1 MRWEDR
7 NMKKL
12 YQIPTA
18 TIVGFKNEDILT
30 FLRLSSDFLFEFGK
44 ARSVI
49 DFEEGVLNQQD
60 QA

>member
-1 MRWEDR
+1 
-7 NMKKL
+7 MKKQ
-12 YQIPTA
+12 YQIPSA

-49 DFEEGVLNQQD
+49 DFEEGILNQQD